1 MVLFEA
7 GELQEAEAQP
17 NGSVEGLALLMALHG
32 PDPARPFSAW
42 VELRVAG
49 ASA

>member
-17 NGSVEGLALLMALHG
+17 NGPVEGLALLMALYG
-32 PDPARPFSAW
+32 PNSVRPISAW

-49 ASA
+49 A